1 MGTVNGDFSDA
12 IGLFIANIFVGFRWL
27 PVDMYSKI
35 EFRYCAQA
43 FYRSPSW

>member
-1 MGTVNGDFSDA
+1 
-12 IGLFIANIFVGFRWL
+12 L